1 MSFTNKVV
9 VVTGA
14 GSGIGAAAALQFAAE
29 GARVVLV
36 DRDEARLRDVRAQCP
51 RHDQELLLLAAD
63 IAREDEAHRIIQETV
78 NKFGKLDVLVNC
90 AGIFRM
96 GSVLEGSI
104 MKTFDEVMNVN
115 LRALILLTTLA
126 TPHLV
131 ESKGNIVNISSVAAV
146 MALGA
151 ENAVYSISKAGVEH
165 FTRGAALELGASGVR
180 VNAVRPGP
188 VRTRILEN
196 SGTKITCD
204 DWTPLTKI
212 GRISEPQE
220 IADVILYLANDNA
233 KGITGSIFTVDNGI
247 VFH

>member
-63 IAREDEAHRIIQETV
+63 IAREDEPHRIIQETV

-90 AGIFRM
+90 AAIFRVNS
-96 GSVLEGSI
+96 GLDENI
-104 MKTFDEVMNVN
+104 METYDEVMNVN
-115 LRALILLTTLA
+115 LRALVLLTTLA
-126 TPHLV
+126 APHLV

-165 FTRGAALELGASGVR
+165 FTRGAALELAASGVR

-188 VRTRILEN
+188 VRTRIAEN
-196 SGTKITCD
+196 CGRDMNCD
-204 DWTPLTKI
+204 DWSDLTKI

-220 IADVILYLANDNA
+220 IADTILFLANDKA
-233 KGITGSIFTVDNGI
+233 KGITGSIFTVDNGM
-247 VFH
+247 VF